1 MKMAKLTFRIA
12 GIWGVLVLTP
22 MFFLLDF
29 VNRQAPPAITH
40 ADYYYG
46 FVAIALVFQL
56 VFFIISTDPARFRAM
71 MIPSVLEKLSYTT
84 IMLLFYMQRRVDGR
98 MLFFGVADGMFGL
111 LFLLA
116 FFNTREST
124 TTIAA
129 KSSATF

>member
-1 MKMAKLTFRIA
+1 MAKIVFRIA

-29 VNRQAPPAITH
+29 VNKQAPPAITH

-56 VFFIISTDPARFRAM
+56 VFFIISIDPARFRPM
-71 MIPSVLEKLSYTT
+71 MIPSFLEKMSYTT
-84 IMLLFYMQRRVDGR
+84 IMLLFYMQSRVDGR
-98 MLFFGVADGMFGL
+98 MLFFGVVDLLLGL

-124 TTIAA
+124 TPVAA
-129 KSSATF
+129 KSSATL